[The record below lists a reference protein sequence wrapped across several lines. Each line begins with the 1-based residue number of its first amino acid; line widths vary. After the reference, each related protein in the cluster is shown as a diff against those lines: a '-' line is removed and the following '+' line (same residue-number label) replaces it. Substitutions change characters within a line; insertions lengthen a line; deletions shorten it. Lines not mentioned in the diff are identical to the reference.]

1 MIYSPMFLAMPA
13 QLKKQI
19 FEALADALDPE
30 LADERYSYIKAD
42 ERAEIRAI
50 LHETLSSIR
59 PFLEQS

>member
-1 MIYSPMFLAMPA
+1 MPA

-30 LADERYSYIKAD
+30 LADERYSYIEAD